1 MIGWDRDW
9 LDSIL
14 STRKLIEET
23 GPKLQSIPDVV
34 EREVV
39 RRQFHILSSRF
50 KGDVTDGYNPNESI
64 RDLMQIAKL
73 IGDLVD
79 GG

>member
-1 MIGWDRDW
+1 MMGWDREW

-14 STRKLIEET
+14 ATRKLVEAT

-39 RRQFHILSSRF
+39 RRQFHILAGRF
-50 KGDVTDGYNPNESI
+50 KNDVSDGYNPNESI
-64 RDLMQIAKL
+64 RDIEQIAKL